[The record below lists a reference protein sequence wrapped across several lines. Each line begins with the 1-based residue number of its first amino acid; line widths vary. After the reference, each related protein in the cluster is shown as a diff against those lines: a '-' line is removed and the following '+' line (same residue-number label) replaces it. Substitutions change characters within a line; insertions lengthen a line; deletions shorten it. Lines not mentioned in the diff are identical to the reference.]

1 MGRFF
6 ARTCPRKECENMA
19 VLPRCFGPLLNNV
32 FETPVFIIILIM
44 LVGYNTN
51 ISYKGTVYHVQTEDS
66 GLRNP
71 HIITLLYNKG
81 TILSR
86 KKISYAN
93 IAAAPEYKETV
104 REMMKEQ
111 HKAMIK
117 ELIAGK
123 HTQDEAVSQP
133 VPEPATEAVVQP
145 TLPPAQPE
153 PIEVIPAPV
162 EEGPA
167 EPEPDKKQITKSLD
181 DILLD
186 YIMKEKDR

>member
-1 MGRFF
+1 
-6 ARTCPRKECENMA
+6 
-19 VLPRCFGPLLNNV
+19 
-32 FETPVFIIILIM
+32 M

-66 GLRNP
+66 GLKNP

-86 KKISYAN
+86 KKVSYAN
-93 IAAAPEYKETV
+93 IVAAPEYKEKV
-104 REMMKEQ
+104 SELMKEQ

-123 HTQDEAVSQP
+123 HTQDEAASQSA
-133 VPEPATEAVVQP
+133 PEPAAEASVHP
-145 TLPPAQPE
+145 PLPSAQP
-153 PIEVIPAPV
+153 APLQTSPPPPK
-162 EEGPA
+162 EEKPA
-167 EPEPDKKQITKSLD
+167 EPEPDKRQITKSLD

-186 YIMKEKDR
+186 YIMKEEDK

>member
-1 MGRFF
+1 
-6 ARTCPRKECENMA
+6 
-19 VLPRCFGPLLNNV
+19 
-32 FETPVFIIILIM
+32 M

-66 GLRNP
+66 GLKNP

-86 KKISYAN
+86 KKVSYAT
-93 IAAAPEYKETV
+93 IASAPDYKETV
-104 REMMKEQ
+104 QEMMKEQ

-123 HTQDEAVSQP
+123 HTQDVAVSQP
-133 VPEPATEAVVQP
+133 APEPMAEASVDDPLPSVPSEPVQASPAT
-145 TLPPAQPE
+145 PE
-153 PIEVIPAPV
+153 KEK
-162 EEGPA
+162 PA
-167 EPEPDKKQITKSLD
+167 EPEPDKKQITRSLD

-186 YIMKEKDR
+186 YIMKEEDK

>member
-1 MGRFF
+1 
-6 ARTCPRKECENMA
+6 
-19 VLPRCFGPLLNNV
+19 
-32 FETPVFIIILIM
+32 M

-66 GLRNP
+66 GLKNP

-86 KKISYAN
+86 KKVSYASL
-93 IAAAPEYKETV
+93 AAEPDYKEKV
-104 REMMKEQ
+104 RELMKDQ

-123 HTQDEAVSQP
+123 HTRNEAVSQP
-133 VPEPATEAVVQP
+133 QPEPAAEAAVHPSVASAE
-145 TLPPAQPE
+145 PAPIQQTPE
-153 PIEVIPAPV
+153 PAAEVS
-162 EEGPA
+162 PA
-167 EPEPDKKQITKSLD
+167 EPEPDKKQISKSLD

-186 YIMKEKDR
+186 YIMKEEDR

>member
-1 MGRFF
+1 MTVFPLYFG
-6 ARTCPRKECENMA
+6 
-19 VLPRCFGPLLNNV
+19 LPLNNV
-32 FETPVFIIILIM
+32 LEKPVFIIIVSM

-66 GLRNP
+66 GLKNP

-81 TILSR
+81 AILSR

-93 IAAAPEYKETV
+93 IAAAPDYKDTV
-104 REMMKEQ
+104 RELMKEQ

-123 HTQDEAVSQP
+123 HTLDVAASQP
-133 VPEPATEAVVQP
+133 LPEPTAEVVVP
-145 TLPPAQPE
+145 LPSPAPPAE
-153 PIEVIPAPV
+153 PAPLQASPAD
-162 EEGPA
+162 EEITSP

-186 YIMKEKDR
+186 YIMKEEDR